1 MSRTWLA
8 LHLPSMTHPWLDI
21 KLYLTPRLRGFAWD
35 ALPLTELLA
44 TSGLLATSLE
54 VLAMHWRPARV
65 ARLVVAWLLAIL
77 LLLAV
82 SRQHSMQWRRLHPQV
97 INKLSKLAPHLSPLF
112 CPSFG

>member
-35 ALPLTELLA
+35 TLPLTELLA
-44 TSGLLATSLE
+44 TSGLLATCLE
-54 VLAMHWRPARV
+54 VLTMPWRPARG
-65 ARLVVAWLLAIL
+65 ARLVLAWLLAIP

-97 INKLSKLAPHLSPLF
+97 RHT
-112 CPSFG
+112 G